1 MTKSRG
7 PDNWG
12 KILGDVQVLGL
23 ANLLQLLAANELE
36 GVLTVH
42 QGEDRKSI
50 QFLADGI
57 RLIGTGRW
65 RRHTLGE
72 ILIRAGKL
80 TRPQLDALLSEQK
93 KTGQKLGVLI
103 SAQGLLSRSAID
115 NALREQAEEEIH
127 DLFTWPRA
135 QFEFSQGDASSRT
148 DTPLA
153 GVKLDSNL
161 TSLMLE
167 AARRADEVRLIRE
180 VIPDD
185 GLVPVRLTREPP
197 KENPN
202 LDSDVLMS
210 IFPLLDGKRP
220 VGAIVAESLHPR
232 FPVLRTLYVLANEGS
247 IKFPTKEEIEK
258 MRGKNTLVRGA
269 LFSGKPAAPPPP
281 KEAAPTHTL
290 LLISDLPKFRSALAT
305 SLRASRYDVV
315 EQDLSPSIVQVAGRY
330 KVHGTILDISL
341 PNTNALKLCAPLKEA
356 TGAPVVVLSSNK
368 SKNAVV
374 TAVRE
379 GARDYIVKPFKHETL
394 LRRLLAVITG

>member
-1 MTKSRG
+1 MPAKT
-7 PDNWG
+7 PDHSG

-23 ANLLQLLAANELE
+23 ANLLQMLSTNELQ

-50 QFLADGI
+50 KFLADGI

-80 TRPQLDALLSEQK
+80 TRPQLDALLAEQK
-93 KTGQKLGVLI
+93 KTDQKLGDLI

-115 NALREQAEEEIH
+115 NALREQVEEEIH
-127 DLFTWPRA
+127 DLFTWPHA
-135 QFEFSQGDASSRT
+135 QFEFAQGDASAGT
-148 DTPLA
+148 ETPLA

-185 GLVPVRLTREPP
+185 SLVPVRLTREPP

-202 LDSDVLMS
+202 LDSDVLKS

-220 VGAIVAESLHPR
+220 VGSIVQESLHPR
-232 FPVLRTLYVLANEGS
+232 FSVLRTLYVLANEGS
-247 IKFPTKEEIEK
+247 IKFPNKEEIEK
-258 MRGKNTLVRGA
+258 MRGKNTLVRKD
-269 LFSGKPAAPPPP
+269 LFIKKPAAPPPP

-305 SLRASRYDVV
+305 SLRTSRYDVV

-341 PNTNALKLCAPLKEA
+341 RNMNALKLCTPLKEA

-394 LRRLLAVITG
+394 LRRLLAAITG